1 MKTFQNLLLCCATL
15 FASPVLAEEA
25 PGLIERE
32 IQAAHHGKEMQIAV
46 WYPAP
51 EGTTELFADN
61 PVFRGS
67 DVRRYAKPAAGR
79 HPVVLLSHGMGGTY
93 LTLNWLATGL
103 AAKGAIVIGV
113 NHPNGWFRDRN
124 PDKMFNHWTRV
135 QDLQA
140 ALAHVVADQDLAGL
154 IDPERIYAA
163 GFSFGGWTA
172 LSFGGATADLKGS
185 LDYCKTAGERSFNCT
200 DLKLYGLDPTKI
212 DPALWIASY
221 KDVRV
226 KAVASIDPGLT
237 WGMKQENVSK
247 VDQSQL
253 LIIGLGKGTDRHYAT
268 DTTERGSGLEQ
279 LVPKAES
286 VALTPATHFTA
297 MPVCKPEGVEILAS
311 EKDDPVCSDPPGTD
325 RAAVH
330 TEIIELITKHFA
342 LTKD

>member
-1 MKTFQNLLLCCATL
+1 MKILPNLLLCCATL
-15 FASPVLAEEA
+15 LATPVHAEEA

-32 IQAAHHGKEMQIAV
+32 IPTAHHGKEMQIAV
-46 WYPAP
+46 WYPAQ
-51 EGTTELFADN
+51 EGTIELFAEN
-61 PVFRGS
+61 PVFKGS
-67 DVRRYAKPAAGR
+67 DVRRNAKPTAGR

-113 NHPNGWFRDRN
+113 NHPNGWFRDRQ

-140 ALAHVVADQDLAGL
+140 ALAHVVADKDLGAL

-172 LSFGGATADLKGS
+172 LSIGGATADLKGS
-185 LDYCKTAGERSFNCT
+185 LDYCTTAGDRSFNCT
-200 DLKLYGLDPTKI
+200 DLKIYGLDPTKI
-212 DPALWIASY
+212 DPALWTASY

-237 WGMKQENVSK
+237 WGMKPENVSK
-247 VDQSQL
+247 IDQSQL
-253 LIIGLGKGTDRHYAT
+253 LIIGLGTGVDRHYAT

-279 LVPKAES
+279 LVPDAES
-286 VALTPATHFTA
+286 VALAPATHFTA
-297 MPVCKPEGVEILAS
+297 MPVCKPEGVEILTS
-311 EKDDPVCSDPPGTD
+311 EKDDPVCTDPAGTD

-330 TEIIELITKHFA
+330 SKILELIATHFG
-342 LTKD
+342 LIEG